1 MSMDERK
8 RQILQ
13 SIIKDYVETAEP
25 VGSRAVVRKHDLKI
39 SAATVRNE
47 MADLEEMGYLEQP
60 HTSAG
65 RIPSER
71 GFRYYVD
78 CMMENESLS
87 EEQIEDLRNTITNN
101 VRDLDDV
108 IDKVT
113 QFLSLINIYTSF
125 IVENSIK
132 TNKVR
137 DLEEEIANVA
147 HFLSQITRYTSF
159 IVVPSIHTSQF
170 RYLQLIPLDPGEVL
184 LLLVTD
190 LGLIMHRKIEIPE
203 NVSLQDLES
212 IGALFNNVFA
222 NRRLEELRRSD
233 LQVLREELHQR
244 RGIIDSA
251 LDAIDLLLQNS
262 HDERVVISGVLNMLN
277 EPEFKDLEK
286 LRRFLSLLEE
296 ESTIKNRLP
305 QSSGENVNISIGR
318 ENPEDMKDMSVVM
331 AGYKSFDELGKMGVI
346 GPVRMEYW
354 RAAGTVEA
362 VRMLIKEIL
371 N

>member
-1 MSMDERK
+1 MTLDERK

-65 RIPSER
+65 RIPSEQ

-78 CMMENESLS
+78 CMMENETLS
-87 EEQIEDLRNTITNN
+87 DEQLEELRKAITSS
-101 VRDLDDV
+101 VRDLDQV
-108 IDKVT
+108 I
-113 QFLSLINIYTSF
+113 
-125 IVENSIK
+125 
-132 TNKVR
+132 
-137 DLEEEIANVA
+137 AHVA
-147 HFLSQITRYTSF
+147 QFLSQITRYTSF
-159 IVVPSIHTSQF
+159 IIVPSINATQF
-170 RYLQLIPLDPGEVL
+170 RYLQLIPLNPGQAL
-184 LLLVTD
+184 ILLVTD
-190 LGLIMHRKIEIPE
+190 LGLIMHRKIEIPP
-203 NVSLQDLES
+203 NVSNEDLES
-212 IGALFNNVFA
+212 IGNLFNKVFA
-222 NRRLEELRRSD
+222 SRRLDELRRTD
-233 LQVLREELHQR
+233 LRALREELYQR
-244 RGIIDSA
+244 RQVIDSA
-251 LDAIDLLLQNS
+251 LDALELLLQNS
-262 HDERVVISGVLNMLN
+262 KDERVVVSGVLNMLN

-296 ESTIKNRLP
+296 EGSIKNRLP
-305 QSSGENVNISIGR
+305 QDIGENVNITIGR

-331 AGYKSFDELGKMGVI
+331 AGYKTFGEMGKIGVI

-362 VRMLIKEIL
+362 VRSLIKEVIY
-371 N
+371 

>member
-101 VRDLDDV
+101 VRDLDEV
-108 IDKVT
+108 
-113 QFLSLINIYTSF
+113 
-125 IVENSIK
+125 
-132 TNKVR
+132 
-137 DLEEEIANVA
+137 IANVA

-305 QSSGENVNISIGR
+305 ESSGENVNISIGR

>member
-1 MSMDERK
+1 MTLDERK

-65 RIPSER
+65 RIPSEQ

-78 CMMENESLS
+78 CMMERENISD
-87 EEQIEDLRNTITNN
+87 EQIEDLRKTITKS
-101 VRDLDDV
+101 VRDLDQV
-108 IDKVT
+108 I
-113 QFLSLINIYTSF
+113 
-125 IVENSIK
+125 
-132 TNKVR
+132 
-137 DLEEEIANVA
+137 AHVA
-147 HFLSQITRYTSF
+147 QFLSQITRYTSF
-159 IVVPSIHTSQF
+159 IIVPSINASQF
-170 RYLQLIPLDPGEVL
+170 RYLQLIPLNPGQALV
-184 LLLVTD
+184 LLVTD

-203 NVSLQDLES
+203 NVSSEDLES
-212 IGALFNNVFA
+212 IGSLFNKVFA
-222 NRRLEELRRSD
+222 SRRLDELRRTD
-233 LQVLREELHQR
+233 LRALRDELYQR
-244 RGIIDSA
+244 RQVIDNA
-251 LDAIDLLLQNS
+251 LDALELLLRNS
-262 HDERVVISGVLNMLN
+262 NDERVVVSGVLNMLN

-296 ESTIKNRLP
+296 EGAIKNRLP
-305 QSSGENVNISIGR
+305 QGAGENINISIGR
-318 ENPEDMKDMSVVM
+318 ENPDDMKDMSVVM
-331 AGYKSFDELGKMGVI
+331 AGYRSFGELGKIGVI

-362 VRMLIKEIL
+362 VRDLIKEMIY
-371 N
+371 

>member
-78 CMMENESLS
+78 CMMENENLS

-101 VRDLDDV
+101 VRDLDEV
-108 IDKVT
+108 
-113 QFLSLINIYTSF
+113 
-125 IVENSIK
+125 
-132 TNKVR
+132 
-137 DLEEEIANVA
+137 IANVA

>member
-1 MSMDERK
+1 MDERK

-78 CMMENESLS
+78 CMMENETLS
-87 EEQIEDLRNTITNN
+87 EEQLEDLRKAITSS
-101 VRDLDDV
+101 VRDLDQV
-108 IDKVT
+108 IA
-113 QFLSLINIYTSF
+113 Q
-125 IVENSIK
+125 
-132 TNKVR
+132 
-137 DLEEEIANVA
+137 IAQ
-147 HFLSQITRYTSF
+147 FLSQITRYTSF
-159 IVVPSIHTSQF
+159 VIVPSVSATQF
-170 RYLQLIPLDPGEVL
+170 RYLQLISLNPGQAL
-184 LLLVTD
+184 IILVTD
-190 LGLIMHRKIEIPE
+190 LGVIMHRKIDIPLSVTNE
-203 NVSLQDLES
+203 DLEN
-212 IGALFNNVFA
+212 IGSLFNKVFA
-222 NRRLEELRRSD
+222 SRRLDELRRTD
-233 LQVLREELHQR
+233 LRALREELYQR
-244 RGIIDSA
+244 RNVIDTA
-251 LDAIDLLLQNS
+251 LDALELLLQS
-262 HDERVVISGVLNMLN
+262 SKEERVVVSGVLNLLN

-296 ESTIKNRLP
+296 EGAIKNRLP
-305 QSSGENVNISIGR
+305 QDIGDNVNITIGR

-331 AGYKSFDELGKMGVI
+331 AGYKTFGEMGKIGVI

-362 VRMLIKEIL
+362 VRDLLKETFY
-371 N
+371 